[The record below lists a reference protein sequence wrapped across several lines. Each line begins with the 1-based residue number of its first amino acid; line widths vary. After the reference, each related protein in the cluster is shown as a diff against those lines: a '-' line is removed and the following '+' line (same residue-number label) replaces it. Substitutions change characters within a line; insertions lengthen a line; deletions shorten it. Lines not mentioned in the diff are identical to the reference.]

1 MATTQELYDIY
12 RAQEAQYGNA
22 SDPNAYAAQFLQ
34 NAINLGVDPGQ
45 LTQLA
50 QMVNPSFYAQPE
62 AIQQFSDTARSSY
75 DAIDG
80 QMGNNTPAAGGLLS
94 VNSSGEVIPT
104 TGWTST
110 TGDSIQPE
118 IPPIT
123 QSQTMPTTQELYD
136 LYRSQ
141 EAQYG
146 NPSDPNAYAAQFLQN
161 AINLGVDPG
170 NLIELAQ
177 MVNPSM
183 YANSSDYAAAAAA
196 NDFSSPRWTN
206 LAQFSDNAR
215 AAYDARDGQIGNNI
229 PSGGGFLGVNN
240 SGQVIPTSGWTSTT
254 GGPVNTPVS
263 PISRQA
269 TYNGAQALSN
279 VLGSF
284 GGGGL
289 GAVLGGSYGRDPFA
303 NARYDPTNPGDDFGQ
318 GNRPTGGGWFA
329 SQADLDRYVRE
340 KSGTGSQF
348 DMSRMGDP
356 LSRFDSGPG
365 GGFGSGSSGFGGMPQ
380 APSQPYFQGQALN
393 IDRPQAP
400 QIPQPGNLPGFNFQ
414 APQAP
419 QMYQAQGQQPLSFQ
433 RPNAPGSIGELN
445 APQMPGQVQA
455 PQGGL
460 NRPQAPG
467 MVQGAQAPG
476 LPTALQGPDATINRP
491 QGPGGVESAQLQ
503 AYSRNPGVDQ
513 ALETLQRKIG
523 TMRDEGLQ
531 SVRSNSI
538 GVGGLGGSRQGV
550 AEGAVIK
557 GANDSYADAAG
568 QLLYS
573 DYTDSQNRA
582 LQKYQADQG
591 FNLGRGGLE
600 QQRYGVDAGL
610 ATSEGNLRN
619 QNFATQVQ
627 QNLGLGGL
635 ANDQYKAQQDFA
647 LGQGNL
653 GQARYATDAGLS
665 STEGQLA
672 NQRYQTQVQEALG
685 RGGLANDQFGTMAN
699 YNLGRAGLGQQ
710 QYASDLGYD
719 INRAGVQNQRY
730 GLDLQNAQN
739 QNQFA
744 SSIYGTQMQG
754 ALGQGGLENA
764 RYGLQNDQNIGLG
777 NLANQRYAADLG
789 YAGTIGGLQN
799 QRYGQDQAYSLGLG
813 GLGQQAYGTQMQGY
827 LGQGALTNQ
836 RYGMDQ
842 NYAVNQGQLQL
853 GNQQAQN
860 NFYTQQRGLD
870 YEGLRT
876 GAGLVGAAQTGDWAG
891 LTNANGIY
899 SPYTGF
905 GNATVY
911 GGGGGLAGAIGG
923 ALTGASL
930 AKNFN
935 WFGT

>member
-12 RAQEAQYGNA
+12 RAQEAQYGNP

-80 QMGNNTPAAGGLLS
+80 QIGNNTPAAGGLLS

-229 PSGGGFLGVNN
+229 PAAGGMMSASGGVV
-240 SGQVIPTSGWTSTT
+240 SPTSGWTSTT

-263 PISRQA
+263 PVARQA
-269 TYNGAQALSN
+269 TYNGGQALRD

-289 GAVLGGSYGRDPFA
+289 GAVLGGGSTPYRSPNGQLF
-303 NARYDPTNPGDDFGQ
+303 NGGLDD
-318 GNRPTGGGWFA
+318 
-329 SQADLDRYVRE
+329 
-340 KSGTGSQF
+340 TGS
-348 DMSRMGDP
+348 P
-356 LSRFDSGPG
+356 PG
-365 GGFGSGSSGFGGMPQ
+365 FGGFGGSFGGTSSFGGQMGGQFGGSQYGGFGGGGYGGSPFGGMPQ
-380 APSQPYFQGQALN
+380 APMNPYFQGQALN

-400 QIPQPGNLPGFNFQ
+400 QMPQPGNLPGFNFQ

-503 AYSRNPGVDQ
+503 GYSRNPGVDQ

-523 TMRDEGLQ
+523 TMRDQGLQ

-610 ATSEGNLRN
+610 ATSEGTLRN

-827 LGQGALTNQ
+827 LGQGALANQ

-911 GGGGGLAGAIGG
+911 GGGLAGAIGG